1 MRSPCASTVVRSN
14 GATSTRSDEQPSLW
28 GLSNVAAAA
37 SGRTPG
43 VFATRSSAVAAPAR
57 AAHGA
62 VASSAT
68 RASDCVA
75 RQANV
80 AAASPDSHCL
90 TRCVESRVAS
100 AVEHVPDRRRR
111 RTRDAENSAVVMVQ
125 EGVAPSETDPTC
137 LCKKPF
143 HPPPGVH
150 TASALHTPETA
161 SGGFS
166 LGSPKLSDASP
177 ASIAGAPRSA
187 PVDVGEGDCRKRQRS
202 RCKL

>member
-111 RTRDAENSAVVMVQ
+111 RTRDAENSGAGSDVVCMA
-125 EGVAPSETDPTC
+125 APCS
-137 LCKKPF
+137 
-143 HPPPGVH
+143 
-150 TASALHTPETA
+150 ASL
-161 SGGFS
+161 S
-166 LGSPKLSDASP
+166 LKYPSP
-177 ASIAGAPRSA
+177 AFS
-187 PVDVGEGDCRKRQRS
+187 CQR
-202 RCKL
+202 RFRRYLERVRHHTTATPGTRADEDEED